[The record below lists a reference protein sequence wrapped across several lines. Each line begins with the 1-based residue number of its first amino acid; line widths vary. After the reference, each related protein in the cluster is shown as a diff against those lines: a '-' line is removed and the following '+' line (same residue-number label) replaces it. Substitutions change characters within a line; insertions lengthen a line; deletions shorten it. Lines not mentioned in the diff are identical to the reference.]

1 MSSNKEYIFPS
12 YDLLTTNQNVDSP
25 VENHTETMNQIVSLF
40 AKFGIEVRPKRFS
53 SNGITGRYVVEL
65 LNGVRFSKIEA
76 LEDDFEFHLNEQI
89 RILKVNEASTFAVEI
104 PLKYKKIL
112 FLKEVFESPEWQNN
126 NAILPIAL
134 GKDIEGNTIVKD
146 LTKLEHILIAGG
158 TLTGKTNTIYSII
171 NSLLYKCTPTD
182 LRFIIHDPKCVEL
195 PIYNKLP
202 HMLSPVITDVSELPA
217 VLSWL
222 VDEMEK
228 RYRFLTKYAA
238 LDIEAY
244 NTKQIDEISNPYYH
258 KMPYIVCVI
267 DEIAHAMVIFNEE
280 IELSISRLLLLGH
293 TVGIHLIIATQ
304 RTDSKIILE
313 RIQKF
318 IPTKISR
325 KLRSK
330 IDSEIIFGEKGA
342 EKLDFIWEMIFKDNE
357 TAESVRVNNA
367 YGYDEEI
374 ESVVKALKVNGA
386 PIYSKELLKTIKY
399 NWS

>member
-12 YDLLTTNQNVDSP
+12 YDLLTTNQN
-25 VENHTETMNQIVSLF
+25 ENHTETMNQIVSLF

-53 SNGITGRYVVEL
+53 SNGIAGRYVVEL

-76 LEDDFEFHLNEQI
+76 LEDDFESHLNEQI
-89 RILKVNEASTFAVEI
+89 RILIVNEASTFAVEI
-104 PLKYKKIL
+104 PLKYKKFL
-112 FLKEVFESPEWQNN
+112 FLKEVFESPEWKDN

-134 GKDIEGNTIVKD
+134 GKGIEGNTIVKD
-146 LTKLEHILIAGG
+146 LTKLKHILIGG
-158 TLTGKTNTIYSII
+158 LIDTTATIYSII
-171 NSLLYKCTPTD
+171 TSLLYKCTPTD
-182 LRFIIHDPKCVEL
+182 LRFIMHDPKTVEL

-202 HMLSPVITDVSELPA
+202 HMLSPVITDVSKLPA

-244 NTKQIDEISNPYYH
+244 NTKQIDEISNPYYP

-293 TVGIHLIIATQ
+293 TVGIHLIITTIRPDVKVITEIMKNNLPTRIVF
-304 RTDSKIILE
+304 RTVSQIDSRRILDRKGAE
-313 RIQKF
+313 TLIDCGDMLFLNNGTSDPVRIQGSF
-318 IPTKISR
+318 
-325 KLRSK
+325 LY
-330 IDSEIIFGEKGA
+330 DSEIEAI
-342 EKLDFIWEMIFKDNE
+342 
-357 TAESVRVNNA
+357 VN
-367 YGYDEEI
+367 
-374 ESVVKALKVNGA
+374 ALKVNGA
-386 PIYSKELLKTIKY
+386 PIYSKELRKAIKY

>member
-25 VENHTETMNQIVSLF
+25 VENHTETMNQIVSPF

-53 SNGITGRYVVEL
+53 SNGIAGRYVVEL

-76 LEDDFEFHLNEQI
+76 LEDDFEFHLNKKI
-89 RILKVNEASTFAVEI
+89 RILKVNEASAFAVEI
-104 PLKYKKIL
+104 PLKNKKFL
-112 FLKEVFESPEWQNN
+112 YLKEVFESPKWQNN

-182 LRFIIHDPKCVEL
+182 LRFIIHDPICVEL

-202 HMLSPVITDVSELPA
+202 HMLSPVITDVSKLPA

-244 NTKQIDEISNPYYH
+244 NTKQIDEISNPYYP

-293 TVGIHLIIATQ
+293 KVGIHLIITTIRPDVKVITEIMKNNLPTRIVF
-304 RTDSKIILE
+304 RTVSQIDSRRILNRKGAE
-313 RIQKF
+313 TLIDCGDMLFLNNGTSDPVRIQGSF
-318 IPTKISR
+318 
-325 KLRSK
+325 LY
-330 IDSEIIFGEKGA
+330 DSEIEAI
-342 EKLDFIWEMIFKDNE
+342 
-357 TAESVRVNNA
+357 VN
-367 YGYDEEI
+367 
-374 ESVVKALKVNGA
+374 ALKVNGA
-386 PIYSKELLKTIKY
+386 PIYSKELRKAIKY

>member
-12 YDLLTTNQNVDSP
+12 YDLLTVDSP

-53 SNGITGRYVVEL
+53 SNGIAGRYVVEL

-76 LEDDFEFHLNEQI
+76 LEDDFEFHLNKKI

-104 PLKYKKIL
+104 PLKNKKFL
-112 FLKEVFESPEWQNN
+112 YLKEVFESPKWQKN

-202 HMLSPVITDVSELPA
+202 HMLSPVITDVSKLPA

-244 NTKQIDEISNPYYH
+244 NTKQIDEISNPYYP

-293 TVGIHLIIATQ
+293 TVGIHLIITTIRPDVKVITEIMKNNLPTRIVF
-304 RTDSKIILE
+304 RTVSQIDSHRILDRKGAE
-313 RIQKF
+313 TLIDCGDMLFLNNGTSDPVRIQGSF
-318 IPTKISR
+318 
-325 KLRSK
+325 LY
-330 IDSEIIFGEKGA
+330 DSEIEAI
-342 EKLDFIWEMIFKDNE
+342 
-357 TAESVRVNNA
+357 VN
-367 YGYDEEI
+367 
-374 ESVVKALKVNGA
+374 ALKVNGV
-386 PIYSKELLKTIKY
+386 PIYSKELRKAIKY

>member
-12 YDLLTTNQNVDSP
+12 YDLLTTNQN
-25 VENHTETMNQIVSLF
+25 ENHTETMNQIVSLF

-53 SNGITGRYVVEL
+53 SNGIAGRYVVEL

-76 LEDDFEFHLNEQI
+76 LEDDFEFHLNEKI
-89 RILKVNEASTFAVEI
+89 RILKVKEASTFAVEI
-104 PLKYKKIL
+104 PLKCKKIL
-112 FLKEVFESPEWQNN
+112 YLKEVFESPEWKDN

-146 LTKLEHILIAGG
+146 LTKLQHILIGG
-158 TLTGKTNTIYSII
+158 LIGTTATIYSII
-171 NSLLYKCTPTD
+171 TSLLYKCTPTD
-182 LRFIIHDPKCVEL
+182 LRFIMHDPKTVEL

-202 HMLSPVITDVSELPA
+202 HMLSPVITDVSKLPA

-244 NTKQIDEISNPYYH
+244 NTKQIDEISNPYYP

-267 DEIAHAMVIFNEE
+267 DEIAHAMDIFNEE

-330 IDSEIIFGEKGA
+330 IDSKIIFGEKGA

-386 PIYSKELLKTIKY
+386 PIYSKELLKTINLVKKRK
-399 NWS
+399 